1 VTTWQAWR
9 ARQVSWA
16 KDSTARRLAIWA
28 PYLLLLLPPLLFPSQ
43 IPIII
48 NPLLIAV
55 IGAVGLNLLTG
66 TAGQISLG
74 QAAFLAIGGYT
85 AVGLGFEG
93 HLPFPLVL
101 VGALV
106 SGGIVALI
114 IGRTASRLRG
124 LYGVLSTLALHY
136 IVLYAASQYE
146 NHANASAGFLLPEAQ
161 IGGLRIYT
169 PMQWYVVLAV
179 LVALVLI
186 FYRHILA
193 THVGRAW
200 EAIRDRDLT
209 ASMLGIN
216 VQRYELYAWATSGAL
231 VSLAGAIQ
239 AYYLGAVSQDM
250 FTLLVAIQYFA
261 MIVIG
266 GRGSPFGSVLGAAV
280 IIVLPIELQKLI
292 AAAAGSANVANQADY
307 NQILYGA
314 LLVIFLFVA
323 PEGIVGGLARIRLD
337 RLTALAWRLRG
348 RPAEEPVKPPV
359 SRVQSVP
366 SNPSALAG
374 NGSAPVRP
382 AATSP
387 AASAEAAA
395 AADVPVSGEV
405 LRVRDLTVAYRSAGT
420 ALHDASVSV
429 GPGEVVAIL
438 GPNGA
443 GKTTLLRAIAGFAP
457 DEPGYVTSGSVELL
471 GQSLRKVPTYK
482 RARRGVVLVPER
494 DKVFPAMSVQE
505 NLRLAVGGKSGG
517 PGIDDVLG
525 YFPAL
530 RDKRQRPAVL
540 LSGGERQMLAI
551 ARALLLDPRLLLL
564 DETTLGLAPKVAHA
578 VMAQIRQVAEDSST
592 SVLLVEQNAALALDV
607 ADRYYVLDH
616 GRISASRSSTAA
628 DAVATLQASYL
639 GIPAES

>member
-1 VTTWQAWR
+1 MI
-9 ARQVSWA
+9 
-16 KDSTARRLAIWA
+16 RRLAPGA
-28 PYLLLLLPPLLFPSQ
+28 PFLLLLLLLVPPLIPDQ
-43 IPIII
+43 IPVIF
-48 NPLLIAV
+48 NPLLIAI

-85 AVGLGFEG
+85 AVALGEKG
-93 HLPFPLVL
+93 HLPFLLVL

-136 IVLYAASQYE
+136 IVLYAASEYE
-146 NHANASAGFLLPEAQ
+146 NHANASAGFLLPEAS
-161 IGGLRIYT
+161 IGGQRIYT
-169 PMQWYVVLAV
+169 PMQWYVLLAI
-179 LVALVLI
+179 VAAVVLI
-186 FYRHILA
+186 FYWHILT

-216 VQRYELYAWATSGAL
+216 VRRYELYAWAVSGAL
-231 VSLAGAIQ
+231 VSMAGAIQ

-250 FTLLVAIQYFA
+250 FTLLVAIQFFA

-266 GRGSPFGSVLGAAV
+266 GRGSPLGSVLGAAV

-292 AAAAGSANVANQADY
+292 ASSASSLNVANQADY

-323 PEGIVGGLARIRLD
+323 PEGITGGLGRLRLD
-337 RLTALAWRLRG
+337 RLVKLAGRG
-348 RPAEEPVKPPV
+348 RPPATGQPAETLSPAV
-359 SRVQSVP
+359 S
-366 SNPSALAG
+366 
-374 NGSAPVRP
+374 
-382 AATSP
+382 SP
-387 AASAEAAA
+387 AALPPSERVPGGPGPDGAQAPGGQDAGRSPDAEPAN
-395 AADVPVSGEV
+395 P
-405 LRVRDLTVAYRSAGT
+405 LLTVRGLTVGYRAAGT
-420 ALHDASVSV
+420 ALRDVSISV
-429 GPGEVVAIL
+429 GSGEVIAIL

-457 DEPGYVTSGSVELL
+457 DEPGYVTTGTVELA
-471 GQSLRKVPTYK
+471 GRSLRKVPTYQ

-494 DKVFPAMSVQE
+494 DKVFPAMTVQD
-505 NLRLAVGGKSGG
+505 NLRLAVGTRSGG
-517 PGIDDVLG
+517 PSLDRVLE

-530 RDKRQRPAVL
+530 QDKRERPAVL

-551 ARALLLDPRLLLL
+551 ARALLLEPVLLLL
-564 DETTLGLAPKVAHA
+564 DETTLGLAPMVAHA
-578 VMAQIRQVAEDSST
+578 VMAQIRQAAEDHST

-616 GRISASRSSTAA
+616 GRISASRSSAAA

>member
-1 VTTWQAWR
+1 MI
-9 ARQVSWA
+9 
-16 KDSTARRLAIWA
+16 RRLAPGA
-28 PYLLLLLPPLLFPSQ
+28 PFLLLLLLLVPPLIPDQ
-43 IPIII
+43 IPVII
-48 NPLLIAV
+48 NPLLIAI

-85 AVGLGFEG
+85 AVALGEKG
-93 HLPFPLVL
+93 HLPFLLVL

-136 IVLYAASQYE
+136 IVLYAASEYE
-146 NHANASAGFLLPEAQ
+146 NHANASAGFLLPEAS
-161 IGGLRIYT
+161 IGGQRIYT
-169 PMQWYVVLAV
+169 PMQWYVLLAI
-179 LVALVLI
+179 VAAVVLI
-186 FYRHILA
+186 FYWHILT

-216 VQRYELYAWATSGAL
+216 VRRYELYAWAVSGAL
-231 VSLAGAIQ
+231 VSMAGAIQ

-250 FTLLVAIQYFA
+250 FTLLVAIQFFA

-266 GRGSPFGSVLGAAV
+266 GRGSPLGSVLGAAV

-292 AAAAGSANVANQADY
+292 ASSASSLNVANQADY

-323 PEGIVGGLARIRLD
+323 PEGITGGLGRLRLD
-337 RLTALAWRLRG
+337 RLAKLAGRG
-348 RPAEEPVKPPV
+348 RRPATGQPAE
-359 SRVQSVP
+359 
-366 SNPSALAG
+366 AL
-374 NGSAPVRP
+374 PP
-382 AATSP
+382 AAMPP
-387 AASAEAAA
+387 AEHVPGGPVPEGAQARGGQDAGRPDAEPAN
-395 AADVPVSGEV
+395 P
-405 LRVRDLTVAYRSAGT
+405 LLTVRGLTVGYRSAGT
-420 ALHDASVSV
+420 ALRDVSISV
-429 GPGEVVAIL
+429 GSGEVIAIL

-457 DEPGYVTSGSVELL
+457 DEPGYVTTGTVELA
-471 GQSLRKVPTYK
+471 GRSLRKVPTYQ

-494 DKVFPAMSVQE
+494 DKVFPAMTVQE
-505 NLRLAVGGKSGG
+505 NLRLAVGTRSGG
-517 PGIDDVLG
+517 PSLDRVLE

-530 RDKRQRPAVL
+530 QDKRQRPAVL

-551 ARALLLDPRLLLL
+551 ARALLLEPVLLLL
-564 DETTLGLAPKVAHA
+564 DETTLGLAPMVAHA
-578 VMAQIRQVAEDSST
+578 VMAQIRQVAEDHST

-616 GRISASRSSTAA
+616 GRISASRSSAAA
-628 DAVATLQASYL
+628 DAVASLQASYL